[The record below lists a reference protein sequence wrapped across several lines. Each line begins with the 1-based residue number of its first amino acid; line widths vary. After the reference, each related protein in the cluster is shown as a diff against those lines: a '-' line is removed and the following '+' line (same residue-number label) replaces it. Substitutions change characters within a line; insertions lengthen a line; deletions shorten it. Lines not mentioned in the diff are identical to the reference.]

1 MAPVPGPTRNEH
13 PTEHA
18 GPAADDEGF
27 APGGLWAR
35 LGVRARVTL
44 LFGLGALILSVT
56 MGGLSYL
63 TARHFLIDE
72 RQTAS
77 LHQAYLNA
85 KLLRST
91 LRGTTPDIA
100 FLLSAA
106 DSGTSGANSVLFFK
120 GQWHVSSISVG
131 ENSIPATL
139 RHLTMRGI
147 PATQSFTL
155 GGDPAL
161 AIGIPIPSVHAV
173 YFEVFNLGDLRGT
186 LRVLLLA
193 LVGAGVVTTILGAA
207 VGRSASTRSL
217 RPLAGVSRAAIAIA
231 DGQLD
236 TRLPAAAG
244 DPDLAGLSSS
254 FNRMVDQLQERIERE
269 ERFTSD
275 VSHELR
281 SPLTTL
287 STTYGILEAHKSELT
302 GSAQQALV
310 LLGDDLRRF
319 QRMVGDLLEMSRTDA
334 GSADVSLE
342 EVEAGELVRR
352 SVTAAE
358 RTLPKDADLPLL
370 EIDESIAKE
379 HLAVDK
385 RRFERVMTNLLE
397 NAQLYGGGAT
407 AVRAKAGP
415 VRADGRATIWVSV
428 EDRGA
433 GVAPAER
440 SRVFERFY
448 RGQASGQRGTGQG
461 SGLGLALVAEHVRL
475 QGGAV
480 WVDEAEGGGARFT
493 VELPVSEEIPW

>member
-1 MAPVPGPTRNEH
+1 MEDGGPS
-13 PTEHA
+13 PD
-18 GPAADDEGF
+18 GVGF
-27 APGGLWAR
+27 SPGGLWAR

-44 LFGLGALILSVT
+44 VFGLGALLLSIT

-91 LRGTTPDIA
+91 LHGTTPDIA

-106 DSGTSGANSVLFFK
+106 DSGTSGSNSVLYFR

-131 ENSIPATL
+131 ETSIPPAL
-139 RHLTMRGI
+139 RHLSMRGV
-147 PATQSFTL
+147 PATQSFVL

-161 AIGIPIPSVHAV
+161 AVGVPIPAVHAV

-193 LVGAGVVTTILGAA
+193 LFGAGLVTTVLGAA

-217 RPLAGVSRAAIAIA
+217 RPLTGVSRAAIAIA
-231 DGQLD
+231 GGQLD
-236 TRLPAAAG
+236 TRLPPATG

-287 STTYGILEAHKSELT
+287 STTYGILESHKSELT
-302 GSAQQALV
+302 GSAQQALT
-310 LLGDDLRRF
+310 LLGDDLHRF
-319 QRMVGDLLEMSRTDA
+319 QRMVGDLLEMSRTDS

-358 RTLPKDADLPLL
+358 RTAPGETELPHLVIDDA
-370 EIDESIAKE
+370 IAGT

-407 AVRAKAGP
+407 AVRAMPGP
-415 VRADGRATIWVSV
+415 TRADGQATIRVSV
-428 EDRGA
+428 EDHGA

-448 RGQASGQRGTGQG
+448 RGQASGQRGAGKG

-475 QGGAV
+475 LGGTV